1 MEEILKKYLF
11 LLKIIVISIFF
22 LSCAQTY
29 DPLTGKKVFTLLPP
43 EKEIKIGKMYVPLA
57 IEKNYGRYPDKE
69 VQQYVTEV
77 GEKIAKVVPRKL
89 DYKFYVV
96 NTGAVNAF
104 ALPGGFIF
112 VNRGLL
118 LVLNKEDELAGVLAH
133 ELGHVNA
140 RHHARFLEKM
150 YGLSILYNIAA
161 IFAYQTKYADIL
173 LQFGKIGAQLLSLKW
188 SRDQEREADI
198 LGVKFA
204 YEAGYDPRGLLDTFK
219 IFEKLGKVEAPEWM
233 LTHPLPKTRYEYVK
247 ELISKYNL
255 NKPLIVDTP
264 KFHYIKKK
272 LEKTKK
278 SYDLFDEAVKE
289 LTKKPPNKERALE
302 LLNRSIKLYPKN
314 NASLTARALIYAD
327 MEKFYLSAKDAEKAA
342 LLDDLYF
349 SPHFI
354 AGYSLFKLKD
364 YQKSIRYL
372 ERAKDLI
379 PSFPDTYYYL
389 GRDYEALGD
398 YQKAVEY
405 YRKALKLSDGRRGW
419 ERDAIRRLKKLEYR

>member
-1 MEEILKKYLF
+1 MKKKILFILF
-11 LLKIIVISIFF
+11 IPF
-22 LSCAQTY
+22 LFISCASTV

-43 EKEIKIGKMYVPLA
+43 EKEIQIGKMYVPLA
-57 IEKNYGRYPDKE
+57 IEQNNGRYPDKE

-89 DYKFYVV
+89 NYKFYVV
-96 NTGAVNAF
+96 NTSAINAF

-118 LVLNKEDELAGVLAH
+118 LVLDKEDELAGVLAH

-161 IFAYQTKYADIL
+161 IFAYQTKYGDIL

-188 SRDQEREADI
+188 SRDQEKEADI
-198 LGVKFA
+198 LGVRFA

-219 IFEKLGKVEAPEWM
+219 IFEKLGKVNAPEWM
-233 LTHPLPKTRYEYVK
+233 LTHPLPETRYHYVK
-247 ELISKYNL
+247 NLISKYDL
-255 NKPLIVDTP
+255 EKPLIVDTP
-264 KFHYIKKK
+264 KFHKIKEK
-272 LEKTKK
+272 LLRTKK
-278 SYDLFDEAVKE
+278 SYDLYDKAVKKLSQKSPDIE
-289 LTKKPPNKERALE
+289 EALQ
-302 LLNRSIKLYPKN
+302 LLNRSIELFPEN

-327 MEKFYLSAKDAEKAA
+327 REMYKRSVEDAKKAA
-342 LLDDLYF
+342 YLDNMYF
-349 SPHFI
+349 SPHYI
-354 AGYSLFKLKD
+354 AGYSLFKLGK
-364 YQKSIRYL
+364 YIESIKYL

-389 GRDYEALGD
+389 GRDYEETGKYELAI
-398 YQKAVEY
+398 EN
-405 YRKALKLSDGRRGW
+405 YRKALKLTNGKRGW
-419 ERDAIRRLKKLEYR
+419 ERDAIRRLKRLEYGQY